1 MNLKYYNLILSILI
15 GTVLT
20 SCSNNGIEFK
30 EKNQNRLESNNY
42 INNRK
47 INKIVTLT
55 SLSTDIVANISPDKL
70 VAIPG
75 SSLFKDVAM
84 FDSLPRISQ
93 GRTPPDLEKI
103 VSLKPDLVVG
113 TKGFHDKILGKLK
126 DNNIQ
131 TISYELSDWNSL
143 ENTIN
148 LISTKLDI
156 NNLKKSNEIIN
167 TKLKECVVANEQN
180 ENPSVVVL
188 ASTKPIL
195 SPNSKSWAGNLL
207 QRFGINSLTKDL
219 DSKSEFRGYVNLSPE
234 WLIKEDPD
242 NLIIIQTRP
251 GQYVDFEK
259 SKPFSNLKAVKSD
272 QVYRFNY
279 YGLINAGSLE
289 SINSACLK
297 LRKIF

>member
-1 MNLKYYNLILSILI
+1 MKILNYFYL
-15 GTVLT
+15 TTFLFLT
-20 SCSNNGIEFK
+20 SCTSFNSSKRDINK
-30 EKNQNRLESNNY
+30 NY
-42 INNRK
+42 IDLSKDRSINRV
-47 INKIVTLT
+47 VTLT
-55 SLSTDIVANISPDKL
+55 SLGTDIVSKIAIEKL

-75 SSLFKDVAM
+75 SSLFKNNDV
-84 FDSLPRISQ
+84 FDNLPRISQ
-93 GRTPPDLEKI
+93 GRTPPNIEKI
-103 VSLKPDLVVG
+103 ISLKPDLVIG
-113 TKGFHDKILGKLK
+113 TKGFHDKILNKLK
-126 DNNIQ
+126 GLNIR
-131 TISYELSDWNSL
+131 TLSYELKDWDTL
-143 ENTIN
+143 EETIS
-148 LISTKLDI
+148 LISAKLDI
-156 NNLKKSNEIIN
+156 NDSKKYNEIIN
-167 TKLKECVVANEQN
+167 SNLKECTVSNEQN
-180 ENPSVVVL
+180 KKPSVVVL

-195 SPNSKSWAGNLL
+195 SPNSNSWAGNLL
-207 QRFGINSLTKDL
+207 QKFGLNSLTKDL

-234 WLIKEDPD
+234 WLVKEDPD

>member
-1 MNLKYYNLILSILI
+1 MKIVNYFYLITFLLLS
-15 GTVLT
+15 
-20 SCSNNGIEFK
+20 SCSSFNSNKREINDNNLDLIK
-30 EKNQNRLESNNY
+30 DKS
-42 INNRK
+42 
-47 INKIVTLT
+47 INKVITLT
-55 SLSTDIVANISPDKL
+55 SLSTDIVSKLSSEKL

-75 SSLFKDVAM
+75 SSLFKNNDEFVN
-84 FDSLPRISQ
+84 LPRISQ
-93 GRTPPDLEKI
+93 GRTPPNLEKI
-103 VSLKPDLVVG
+103 ISLKPDLVIG

-126 DNNIQ
+126 DINIQ
-131 TISYELSDWNSL
+131 TVSYELSDWNSL

-148 LISTKLDI
+148 FISTKLGI
-156 NNLKKSNEIIN
+156 NNLGKSNELIN
-167 TKLKECVVANEQN
+167 TNLKECVIANEQDKK
-180 ENPSVVVL
+180 PSVVVL
-188 ASTKPIL
+188 ASIKPIL

-234 WLIKEDPD
+234 WLVKEDPD

-259 SKPFSNLKAVKSD
+259 SKPFSSLKAVKSD

-297 LRKIF
+297 LKKIF

>member
-1 MNLKYYNLILSILI
+1 MKVLNYTIGISFLLCGCGELNQSSRNKEILN
-15 GTVLT
+15 TAVK
-20 SCSNNGIEFK
+20 IE
-30 EKNQNRLESNNY
+30 RV
-42 INNRK
+42 
-47 INKIVTLT
+47 VTLT
-55 SLSTDIVANISPDKL
+55 SLSTDIMSKLSSKKL

-75 SSLFKDVAM
+75 SSLFKNNYEFVN
-84 FDSLPRISQ
+84 LPRISQ
-93 GRTPPDLEKI
+93 GRTPPNLEKI
-103 VSLKPDLVVG
+103 VSLKPDLVIG
-113 TKGFHDKILGKLK
+113 TKGFHDKILSKL
-126 DNNIQ
+126 NNINIK
-131 TISYELSDWNSL
+131 TLSYELKDWDSL
-143 ENTIN
+143 QKTIN
-148 LISTKLDI
+148 LISSKLDI
-156 NNLKKSNEIIN
+156 NDSENPSEIIN
-167 TKLKECVVANEQN
+167 SNLNGCFVNNESN
-180 ENPSVVVL
+180 NNPNVVVL
-188 ASTKPIL
+188 ASIKPIL

-219 DSKSEFRGYVNLSPE
+219 DSKSEFLGYVNLSPE

-297 LRKIF
+297 LRKIV

>member
-1 MNLKYYNLILSILI
+1 MKIINYFYLITFLLLS
-15 GTVLT
+15 
-20 SCSNNGIEFK
+20 SCSSFNSNKREINDNNLDLIK
-30 EKNQNRLESNNY
+30 DKS
-42 INNRK
+42 
-47 INKIVTLT
+47 INKVITLT
-55 SLSTDIVANISPDKL
+55 SLSTDIVSKLSSEKL

-75 SSLFKDVAM
+75 SSLFKNNDEFVN
-84 FDSLPRISQ
+84 LPRISQ
-93 GRTPPDLEKI
+93 GRTPPNLEKI
-103 VSLKPDLVVG
+103 VSLKPDLVIG

-126 DNNIQ
+126 DINIQ

-156 NNLKKSNEIIN
+156 NNLRKSNEIIN

>member
-1 MNLKYYNLILSILI
+1 MKILNYFYFLPFLLLS
-15 GTVLT
+15 
-20 SCSNNGIEFK
+20 SCSLFNSNNGAI
-30 EKNQNRLESNNY
+30 SDNNS
-42 INNRK
+42 K
-47 INKIVTLT
+47 LLQDKSINKVITLT
-55 SLSTDIVANISPDKL
+55 SLSTDIVSALSRDKL

-75 SSLFKDVAM
+75 SSLFKGKIDYQK
-84 FDSLPRISQ
+84 LPRISQ
-93 GRTPPDLEKI
+93 GRTPPNLERI
-103 VSLKPDLVVG
+103 VSLKPDLVIG

-126 DNNIQ
+126 DINIQ

-148 LISTKLDI
+148 LITTKLDI
-156 NNLKKSNEIIN
+156 NNLRKSNEIIN
-167 TKLKECVVANEQN
+167 TKLKECVVAKEQN
-180 ENPSVVVL
+180 KNPSVVVL

-195 SPNSKSWAGNLL
+195 SPNSKSWAGTLL

-297 LRKIF
+297 LKKIF

>member
-1 MNLKYYNLILSILI
+1 MKLLKFTIGISFILC
-15 GTVLT
+15 G
-20 SCSNNGIEFK
+20 CSE
-30 EKNQNRLESNNY
+30 
-42 INNRK
+42 
-47 INKIVTLT
+47 INKAYKNGDIFKSSSNKIERVVTLT
-55 SLSTDIVANISPDKL
+55 SLSTDIVSALSRDKL

-75 SSLFKDVAM
+75 SSLFKDKI
-84 FDSLPRISQ
+84 DYQNLPRISQ
-93 GRTPPDLEKI
+93 GRTPPNLERI

-126 DNNIQ
+126 DINIQ

-167 TKLKECVVANEQN
+167 TKLKECVVVNKQN

-234 WLIKEDPD
+234 WLVKEDPD

-259 SKPFSNLKAVKSD
+259 SKTFSSLKAVKSD

>member
-1 MNLKYYNLILSILI
+1 MKILNYFY
-15 GTVLT
+15 LT
-20 SCSNNGIEFK
+20 IFFLLSACSSFNSNNGKVNYNNSKLIK
-30 EKNQNRLESNNY
+30 GKNV
-42 INNRK
+42 
-47 INKIVTLT
+47 NKVITLT
-55 SLSTDIVANISPDKL
+55 SLSTDIVSALSRDKL

-75 SSLFKDVAM
+75 SSLFKGKIEYQE
-84 FDSLPRISQ
+84 LPRISQ
-93 GRTPPDLEKI
+93 GRTPPNLEKI
-103 VSLKPDLVVG
+103 VSLKPDLVIG
-113 TKGFHDKILGKLK
+113 TKGFHDKILSKLK
-126 DNNIQ
+126 DINIQ
-131 TISYELSDWNSL
+131 TVSYELSDWNSL
-143 ENTIN
+143 GNTIN

-156 NNLKKSNEIIN
+156 NDFGKSNEIFN
-167 TKLKECVVANEQN
+167 TNLKECVVTNKQN
-180 ENPSVVVL
+180 KKPSVVVL

-234 WLIKEDPD
+234 WLVKEDPD

-289 SINSACLK
+289 SINNACLK

>member
-1 MNLKYYNLILSILI
+1 MKFKLINLIGIMFCC
-15 GTVLT
+15 LT
-20 SCSNNGIEFK
+20 FSQTAKTIEIENKSKSNNSYRI
-30 EKNQNRLESNNY
+30 
-42 INNRK
+42 I
-47 INKIVTLT
+47 TLT
-55 SLSTDIVANISPDKL
+55 SLSTDIINKISPETL

-75 SSLFKDVAM
+75 SSLLKNKKE
-84 FDSLPRISQ
+84 FDKLPKVSS
-93 GRTPPDLEKI
+93 GRTPPNLEKI
-103 VSLKPDLVVG
+103 VSLKPDLVIG
-113 TKGFHDKILGKLK
+113 TKGFHDKILKKL
-126 DNNIQ
+126 DSIDIE
-131 TISYELSDWNSL
+131 TLSYELSNWNDIESL
-143 ENTIN
+143 SK
-148 LISTKLDI
+148 LISTKIGINYLETSKSIIDKNLDQCI
-156 NNLKKSNEIIN
+156 LKK
-167 TKLKECVVANEQN
+167 
-180 ENPSVVVL
+180 ENKNKPNLVVL
-188 ASTKPIL
+188 ASIKPIL